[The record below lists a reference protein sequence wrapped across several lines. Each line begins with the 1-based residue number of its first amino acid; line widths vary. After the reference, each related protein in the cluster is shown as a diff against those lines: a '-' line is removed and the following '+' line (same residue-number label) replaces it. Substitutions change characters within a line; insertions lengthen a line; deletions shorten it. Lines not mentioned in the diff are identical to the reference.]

1 MDWNDLTDEEKEIL
15 RRYRQL
21 PDSKKK
27 AVLISK
33 EAFIE
38 WGKTALRWIW
48 DNFGTQIITA
58 IFEGLRQLMSGR

>member
-1 MDWNDLTDEEKEIL
+1 MDWNDLTDEEKEIV

-33 EAFIE
+33 EAFFE
-38 WGKTALRWIW
+38 WVKTALRWIW